1 MLLCPFTPKG
11 LFFSLSVFVR
21 VVHHAGC
28 FHLHSFPDF
37 PLTQLTGAIIWQHLL
52 RLRPSEPL
60 SALSPSVS
68 HLRSEIQ
75 LPSPFLQYNTLFMSF
90 QMLCGWADIT
100 ACFLNRSGSHQPR
113 KMNRL
118 PAVPA
123 LLEVCVCVCAHMLA
137 SPMLQCQ
144 LCSCT
149 ALAPLTQWQHLALV
163 EGFLQ
168 RHSTSDLS

>member
-11 LFFSLSVFVR
+11 LFFSLSVFMR

-52 RLRPSEPL
+52 RLWPSEPL

-100 ACFLNRSGSHQPR
+100 ACCLNRSVSHQPR
-113 KMNRL
+113 KLNRL

-123 LLEVCVCVCAHMLA
+123 LLEVYVCARAHACFSHTSVSALQLHCPGPTHTVAA
-137 SPMLQCQ
+137 SGLSGRLP
-144 LCSCT
+144 SV
-149 ALAPLTQWQHLALV
+149 PQH
-163 EGFLQ
+163 F
-168 RHSTSDLS
+168 